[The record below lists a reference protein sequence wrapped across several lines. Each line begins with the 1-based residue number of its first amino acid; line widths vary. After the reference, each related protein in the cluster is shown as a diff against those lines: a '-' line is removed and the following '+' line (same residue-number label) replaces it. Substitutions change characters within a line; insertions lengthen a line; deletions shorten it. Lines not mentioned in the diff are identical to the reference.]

1 VCYRAGRLVPSG
13 RSSWGAQ
20 TELASHSRSDGG
32 EIVRGASIYCARGAS
47 CADAPPLIRQHV
59 VASFNTTPVPWF
71 LWKGAKCTKRCLHKY
86 AQYIA
91 RPRFVANPHG
101 RRAHTYFEARSKEA
115 KISSPLHATEGEF
128 SFIRAPT
135 RETYCTSYLLSRCTS
150 RQQASNPNRQGACSQ
165 EASRGVRRERGEE
178 KWKSQTSDRI
188 GSALN

>member
-1 VCYRAGRLVPSG
+1 MKERRQISLPRV
-13 RSSWGAQ
+13 
-20 TELASHSRSDGG
+20 SHSRFQRRVGRLLGIEASIACATEPGDWCRAGDRRGEPRLSWQAILGAMGG
-32 EIVRGASIYCARGAS
+32 EIVRGASIYCARRAS
-47 CADAPPLIRQHV
+47 CADAPLLIRQRV

-71 LWKGAKCTKRCLHKY
+71 LWKGAKCIKRCPHKH

-128 SFIRAPT
+128 SFIRALT

-150 RQQASNPNRQGACSQ
+150 R
-165 EASRGVRRERGEE
+165 
-178 KWKSQTSDRI
+178 
-188 GSALN
+188 

>member
-1 VCYRAGRLVPSG
+1 MCYRAGRLVPSG

-32 EIVRGASIYCARGAS
+32 RDSEGCQHLLRSPCKLCGCAA
-47 CADAPPLIRQHV
+47 ADSAACRCFFQHH
-59 VASFNTTPVPWF
+59 PVPWF
-71 LWKGAKCTKRCLHKY
+71 LWKGAKCIKRCPHKH

-128 SFIRAPT
+128 SFIRALT

-165 EASRGVRRERGEE
+165 EASRGVRREGGR
-178 KWKSQTSDRI
+178 KSGKAKLQI
-188 GSALN
+188 GSAVH